1 MNLFAELMKESVIVQ
16 GLLAIIAL
24 GGTFA
29 LLMLG
34 RPVSNEVWMIDSSI
48 IAFFFG
54 AKSVMAVR
62 AMAQDA
68 IREFLS
74 NQMPPAHASETNGG
88 TDR

>member
-29 LLMLG
+29 LLLLG
-34 RPVSNEVWMIDSSI
+34 RPVSNEVWLIDSSI
-48 IAFFFG
+48 VAFFFG
-54 AKSVMAVR
+54 AKNVMSVR

-68 IREFLS
+68 IREFLTS
-74 NQMPPAHASETNGG
+74 QARAASRYEGEP
-88 TDR
+88 DL

>member
-29 LLMLG
+29 LLLLG
-34 RPVSNEVWMIDSSI
+34 RPVSNEVWLIDSSI
-48 IAFFFG
+48 VAFFFG
-54 AKSVMAVR
+54 AKSVMSVR

-68 IREFLS
+68 IREFLTS
-74 NQMPPAHASETNGG
+74 QARAGASRYEGEP
-88 TDR
+88 DL